1 MPWFFLCVFFIFF
14 IFTQYSNNYKL
25 WNGHARSKC
34 FQKNFFG
41 EPISSIVDDNEYNIT
56 YNGPYNKFSKIK
68 YNGNQRNV
76 GCKMIKKFVVARDPA
91 DPQEHLKDIPY
102 KDELDRIQIRGRKVE
117 MRTIFSPNG
126 EQIPCTLIEIMPNV
140 IYRFLDFGKVSVAYG
155 KPLEES
161 RWVLKPRLGELTKI
175 NCNFKNTCSLTL
187 TPPQNFVLGQIIDV
201 SYFYNYKYV
210 NVRGKTKGKGFSGVI
225 KRWGFSRGPMS
236 HGSSHHRKPGS
247 IGASTHIARV
257 LKGKKMPGK
266 DGNKFRTMINL
277 KLLGLNL
284 ERNEILVSGCVAGHK
299 NSYVTVTATRDNK
312 VSKYKYMLDMLYKQE
327 KKLK

>member
-1 MPWFFLCVFFIFF
+1 MHWFFLFPLIFLTFF
-14 IFTQYSNNYKL
+14 QYSTNYKI
-25 WNGHARSKC
+25 WNVPKSVKSFQTYFFDKLVENNNGYTSDFFKTKRIAKNRYTKC
-34 FQKNFFG
+34 NM
-41 EPISSIVDDNEYNIT
+41 V
-56 YNGPYNKFSKIK
+56 
-68 YNGNQRNV
+68 
-76 GCKMIKKFVVARDPA
+76 KKFIITRDPS

-102 KDELDRIQIRGRKVE
+102 KDELDRIQIQGRKIE

-126 EQIPCTLIEIMPNV
+126 KLIPATLIEIMPNI

-155 KPLEES
+155 KPLDES
-161 RWVLKPRLGELTKI
+161 RWVLKPKLGELTKI
-175 NCNFKNTCSLTL
+175 NCNLKNTCSLTL

-247 IGASTHIARV
+247 IGASTHISRV

-266 DGNKFRTMINL
+266 DGNKFRTMTNL

-284 ERNEILVSGCVAGHK
+284 ERNEILVSGCISGHK
-299 NSYVTVTATRDNK
+299 NSDVTVTATKDNK
-312 VSKYKYMLDMLYKQE
+312 VSKYKYMLDLLYKQE
-327 KKLK
+327 KNVK